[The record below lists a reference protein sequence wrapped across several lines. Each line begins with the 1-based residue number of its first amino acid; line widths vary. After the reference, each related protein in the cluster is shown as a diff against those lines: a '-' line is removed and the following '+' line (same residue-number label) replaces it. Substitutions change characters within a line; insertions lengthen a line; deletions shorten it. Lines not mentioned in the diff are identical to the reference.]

1 MILSLV
7 QRGRM
12 PLKVFE
18 QEQAVMIADF
28 IPPSYALIRYCSTP
42 FYPLDFLLH
51 LSHAKYISVT

>member
-1 MILSLV
+1 MIPSLV

-12 PLKVFE
+12 SLKVFE

-42 FYPLDFLLH
+42 FIRSTLLH
-51 LSHAKYISVT
+51 LFHAKYISVT